1 MKAEIYI
8 QSERLVYL
16 QEEIGDQII
25 VLKEED
31 ETGQV
36 KISIELRRD
45 TDLLFIFHSGVRYG
59 LDKMQ
64 EVFTKK

>member
-16 QEEIGDQII
+16 QEQLEDQII
-25 VLKEED
+25 ILKEAD
-31 ETGQV
+31 EADQV
-36 KISIELRRD
+36 KISIEIKRD
-45 TDLLFIFHSGVRYG
+45 TDLLHIFHSGVKYG

>member
-8 QSERLVYL
+8 QAERLVYL

-25 VLKEED
+25 VLQEED
-31 ETGQV
+31 ESGQV

>member
-16 QEEIGDQII
+16 QEELGDQII
-25 VLKEED
+25 VLKEAD
-31 ETGQV
+31 EADQV
-36 KISIELRRD
+36 KISVELRRD

>member
-25 VLKEED
+25 ILTPED
-31 ETGQV
+31 ESGQV

-45 TDLLFIFHSGVRYG
+45 TDLLFIFHSGVKYG

>member
-16 QEEIGDQII
+16 QEELGDQII
-25 VLKEED
+25 ILKEED
-31 ETGQV
+31 ESGQV
-36 KISIELRRD
+36 RISIELRRD

>member
-8 QSERLVYL
+8 QTERLVYL
-16 QEEIGDQII
+16 QEQLGDQII

-31 ETGQV
+31 ESGQV

-45 TDLLFIFHSGVRYG
+45 TDLLFIFHSGVKYG

>member
-16 QEEIGDQII
+16 QEELGDQII

>member
-16 QEEIGDQII
+16 QEELGDQII
-25 VLKEED
+25 VLQEED
-31 ETGQV
+31 VTGQV

>member
-8 QSERLVYL
+8 QTERLVYL
-16 QEEIGDQII
+16 QEQLGDQII

-31 ETGQV
+31 ESGQV

-45 TDLLFIFHSGVRYG
+45 TDLLFILHSGVKYG

>member
-1 MKAEIYI
+1 MIFEMYTHAD
-8 QSERLVYL
+8 RLVYL
-16 QEEIGDQII
+16 QNALEDKVV
-25 VLKEED
+25 VLSEPSES
-31 ETGQV
+31 GQL

-64 EVFTKK
+64 AVFTKK

>member
-16 QEEIGDQII
+16 QEELGDQII
-25 VLKEED
+25 ILKEED
-31 ETGQV
+31 ESGQV

>member
-8 QSERLVYL
+8 QAERLVYL

>member
-16 QEEIGDQII
+16 QEELGDQII
-25 VLKEED
+25 VLQEED
-31 ETGQV
+31 VTGQV

-59 LDKMQ
+59 LEKMKA
-64 EVFTKK
+64 VFTKK

>member
-16 QEEIGDQII
+16 QEELGDQII
-25 VLKEED
+25 VLQEED

-64 EVFTKK
+64 AVFTKK

>member
-16 QEEIGDQII
+16 QEQLGDQII

-31 ETGQV
+31 ESGQV

-45 TDLLFIFHSGVRYG
+45 TDLLFIFHSGVKYG

>member
-25 VLKEED
+25 ILTPED
-31 ETGQV
+31 ESGQV

>member
-16 QEEIGDQII
+16 QEELGDQII

-36 KISIELRRD
+36 KISVELRRD

>member
-25 VLKEED
+25 ILKEED
-31 ETGQV
+31 ESGQV

>member
-16 QEEIGDQII
+16 QEELGDQII
-25 VLKEED
+25 VLKEAD
-31 ETGQV
+31 EADQV

>member
-16 QEEIGDQII
+16 QEELGDQII
-25 VLKEED
+25 ILKEAD
-31 ETGQV
+31 EADQV
-36 KISIELRRD
+36 RISIELRRD

>member
-31 ETGQV
+31 ESGQV

>member
-16 QEEIGDQII
+16 QEELGDQII
-25 VLKEED
+25 ILKEED